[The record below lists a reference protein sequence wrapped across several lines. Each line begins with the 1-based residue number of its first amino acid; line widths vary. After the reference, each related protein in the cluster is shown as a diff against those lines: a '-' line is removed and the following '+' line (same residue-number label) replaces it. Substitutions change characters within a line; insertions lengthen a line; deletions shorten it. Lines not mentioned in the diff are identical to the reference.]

1 VPFQVVLLLF
11 LIAGIALIGLALS
24 GYGSPDRSRQL
35 PPRLPG
41 HDVQEQRAEREKN
54 RKPDAP

>member
-1 VPFQVVLLLF
+1 MPFQIVLLLF
-11 LIAGIALIGLALS
+11 LIAGVALLGLAVS

-41 HDVQEQRAEREKN
+41 HEVQEERARREKN
-54 RKPDAP
+54 QKPDAP